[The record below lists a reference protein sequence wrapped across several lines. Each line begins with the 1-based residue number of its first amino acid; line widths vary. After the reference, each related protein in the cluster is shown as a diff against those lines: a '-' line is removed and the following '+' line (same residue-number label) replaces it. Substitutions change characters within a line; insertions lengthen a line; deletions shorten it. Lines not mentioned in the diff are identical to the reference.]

1 MRQSRRGGFTLIELL
16 VVIAIIAVLVGM
28 FMAAVQKAREAANR
42 VKCMNHLKQMALA
55 FHVHHDTFGYFPDG
69 GEDWTQARSF
79 SNGVP
84 STAPNQNWG
93 WAYQILP
100 YMEQQNLWAES
111 NDTTLRGQLVEFF
124 FCPSR
129 RPPTLVFDGRYGE
142 SCMMDYA
149 GNGGISTDDPFSGS
163 PGNGN
168 DGTVCRR
175 WDATKT
181 KRSQPVTLSDA
192 SIPDGAGNT
201 LLIGEK
207 QMSPDMLT
215 TTQADD
221 DQGYCCGWDWDII
234 RWGISPP
241 GPDRK
246 GGHDETAFGSAH
258 PMSFNG
264 AFADGSVRRIGYNV
278 NATIFKDICKRDD
291 GNPIPG
297 IDD

>member
-1 MRQSRRGGFTLIELL
+1 
-16 VVIAIIAVLVGM
+16 
-28 FMAAVQKAREAANR
+28 
-42 VKCMNHLKQMALA
+42 MNHLKQMALA

-69 GEDWTQARSF
+69 GEYWADPRTMV
-79 SNGVP
+79 NGMP
-84 STAPNQNWG
+84 ATAPNQHWG

-100 YMEQQNLWAES
+100 YMEQQNVWTEAS
-111 NDTTLRGQLVEFF
+111 DSKVRSTLIEFY

-129 RPPTLVFDGRYGE
+129 RPPTLVYDGRYGE

-149 GNGGISTDDPFSGS
+149 GNGGLSTLEPAAGS
-163 PGNGN
+163 PGNGC
-168 DGTVCRR
+168 DGTVIRR
-175 WDATKT
+175 FDPTNS

-192 SIPDGAGNT
+192 SIPDGAANT

-207 QMSPDMLT
+207 QMSPDTLT
-215 TTQADD
+215 VSIADD
-221 DQGYCCGWDWDII
+221 DQGYVCGWDWDII

-264 AFADGSVRRIGYNV
+264 AFADGSVRRIRYNIDPNV
-278 NATIFKDICKRDD
+278 FKDICKRDD

-297 IDD
+297 YDE